1 MFAKRVYRDGSCEHC
16 GDQSQEAL
24 VVHSGNFGRSV
35 NQFFARARST
45 FAASLRYCRLQRRCW
60 IHFLSSH
67 ISHSLR
73 FGVLGRSNY
82 WPDTP
87 GTTPL
92 YARRTPYVHRI
103 SMVALP
109 VCFLFRQAT
118 GTKVY
123 LKSSRRHTVGLA
135 SSPQVG
141 ILAVGDVAFR
151 IPLIVLVGGLQGTR
165 CTRPPVSSKKIRSAV
180 PALSFRR
187 VTLQAVRAVSV
198 RLPRSHFLLFG

>member
-1 MFAKRVYRDGSCEHC
+1 MLGAP
-16 GDQSQEAL
+16 L
-24 VVHSGNFGRSV
+24 
-35 NQFFARARST
+35 
-45 FAASLRYCRLQRRCW
+45 
-60 IHFLSSH
+60 SH
-67 ISHSLR
+67 ISLSHSTLSLSLSQVR
-73 FGVLGRSNY
+73 GARTFELLARHPWYHAIVRR
-82 WPDTP
+82 
-87 GTTPL
+87 
-92 YARRTPYVHRI
+92 RRTPYVHRI